1 MPPEM
6 PLPSYTSR
14 QACHHTSR
22 SSRTVDGD
30 TVRPADYWPSRRW
43 ATNGSGSTTDLGQN
57 GVPILTCPS
66 RLLPHRPVSRGQ
78 SRSLLPDSEG
88 TLRVTSVLTA
98 NGPATPNKPF
108 DPTRYLPRMR
118 LGRVR
123 AGQRPRWAG
132 TSATPEEV
140 HAYHRMAD
148 ILRYS
153 G

>member
-66 RLLPHRPVSRGQ
+66 RLLLHRPVSRGQ
-78 SRSLLPDSEG
+78 SRSLLPGSEG

-98 NGPATPNKPF
+98 NGPATPTSRL
-108 DPTRYLPRMR
+108 TRRATSLACGSVGCARVN
-118 LGRVR
+118 GRV
-123 AGQRPRWAG
+123 
-132 TSATPEEV
+132 
-140 HAYHRMAD
+140 
-148 ILRYS
+148 
-153 G
+153 